1 MNENK
6 KNTDNYDFEYN
17 LILLGDSSVG
27 KTCLF
32 KKLTTGFF
40 KEKNVST
47 IGIDKK
53 TFELKCDIEENE
65 GTVSSKIVKV
75 NLTDTAG
82 QERYRALTRAYYKN
96 SDAAIILYDITEQQT
111 YDNIG
116 MWINNINESINTDK
130 DKYTMFLLGTK
141 IDLVTTG
148 KKEEKEEKDEFKKPQ
163 KFQIDEKA
171 KVNNAKVIGK
181 AGKINKIK
189 KMDFNFDFDSFNDV
203 NFSDFTK
210 KDEENDNNDNKKDE
224 EEDDFKQKE
233 KEKEKEKELEDEGY
247 NKSYNIKISK
257 KELNKKLANKKA
269 ISSEDYAALEE
280 DNTENK
286 VVKDRIKSGG
296 GKSAKIPLTMV

>member
-1 MNENK
+1 MNDNK
-6 KNTDNYDFEYN
+6 DNMANYDFEYN

-82 QERYRALTRAYYKN
+82 QERYRALTRSYYKN
-96 SDAAIILYDITEQQT
+96 SDAALILYDITEQQT

-148 KKEEKEEKDEFKKPQ
+148 KKER
-163 KFQIDEKA
+163 
-171 KVNNAKVIGK
+171 
-181 AGKINKIK
+181 KI
-189 KMDFNFDFDSFNDV
+189 
-203 NFSDFTK
+203 
-210 KDEENDNNDNKKDE
+210 
-224 EEDDFKQKE
+224 EEDDAILKCEKESLEWGGEISNKEFSVEKFKEIITEFIKIIYKKKGNKKE
-233 KEKEKEKELEDEGY
+233 KQNSMGITKYKKKEK
-247 NKSYNIKISK
+247 
-257 KELNKKLANKKA
+257 
-269 ISSEDYAALEE
+269 
-280 DNTENK
+280 
-286 VVKDRIKSGG
+286 RRQRFC
-296 GKSAKIPLTMV
+296 